1 MGAYRV
7 KGFKLFRDNESES
20 TLVTRQPEGV
30 SIGEQ

>member
-7 KGFKLFRDNESES
+7 KGFKLFRDSERES
-20 TLVTRQPEGV
+20 TVVTRQPDGV